1 MAALEFFDGVNWVVV
16 GGNNTG
22 EINLAGDVIGNGFT
36 NQVTQTTFNVTR
48 DFDVSNHKIINLKA
62 PESANDVVNY
72 KFMFDLLQDEIP
84 TADLLIVRDVI
95 GHYPL
100 KEGEIIFDNILKSN
114 CKYLLSTT
122 TLNIY
127 TENNLSELIFIP
139 SSFIPWRGDE
149 LISWF
154 IIWTIRNSH
163 SKYI

>member
-72 KFMFDLLQDEIP
+72 KFMFDLLQDE
-84 TADLLIVRDVI
+84 TVVVWQQAV
-95 GHYPL
+95 
-100 KEGEIIFDNILKSN
+100 
-114 CKYLLSTT
+114 
-122 TLNIY
+122 
-127 TENNLSELIFIP
+127 
-139 SSFIPWRGDE
+139 
-149 LISWF
+149 
-154 IIWTIRNSH
+154 
-163 SKYI
+163 